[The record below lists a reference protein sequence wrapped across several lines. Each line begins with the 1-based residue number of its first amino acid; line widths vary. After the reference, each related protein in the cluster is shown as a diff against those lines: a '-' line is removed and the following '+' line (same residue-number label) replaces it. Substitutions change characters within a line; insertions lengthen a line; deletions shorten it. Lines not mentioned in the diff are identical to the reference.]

1 MMDTSSTS
9 TGQRFRPPDFLLPN
23 AENSAARRRN
33 GEPDIFV
40 SWGGEVYGPTG
51 PDDILAGLKAAWFEP
66 DAAFWFEGQSAWLP
80 VKDFAEIYQLAK
92 PPTPPAS
99 DSVSET
105 KLPQLADQPR
115 SSSRRKRRRGARHST
130 DAKSPRR
137 LWIVIGFIALAGI
150 ATVGILWLLT
160 LI

>member
-1 MMDTSSTS
+1 METSSNT
-9 TGQRFRPPDFLLPN
+9 TGPRFRPPDFLLPN
-23 AENSAARRRN
+23 AESSTARRRN

-51 PDDILAGLKAAWFEP
+51 PDDILARLKATWFEP
-66 DAAFWFEGQSAWLP
+66 DAAFWFEGQESWRPL
-80 VKDFAEIYQLAK
+80 KDFAEIYQSAK
-92 PPTPPAS
+92 PATPL
-99 DSVSET
+99 VSEAEIET
-105 KLPQLADQPR
+105 KSPLPAEQPR

-130 DAKSPRR
+130 EAKSPSR
-137 LWIVIGFIALAGI
+137 LWIVIGFVALATL